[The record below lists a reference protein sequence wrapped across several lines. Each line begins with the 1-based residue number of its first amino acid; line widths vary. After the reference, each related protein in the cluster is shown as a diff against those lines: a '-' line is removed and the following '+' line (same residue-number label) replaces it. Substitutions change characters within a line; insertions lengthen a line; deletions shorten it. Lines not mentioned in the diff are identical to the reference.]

1 MIAFRDFYRLLI
13 FFINIFFLFYYSLNL
28 IIFTDEF
35 AINNIGFFNHA
46 VAGLSEI
53 IGIIFFSLAIGL
65 IVILFKKYKNQSPL
79 LVSIFLIEFLI
90 AINFWRYVL
99 TNSPGESDI
108 MTISKNA
115 LIFSLMAIISILIIF
130 EEKRKK

>member
-65 IVILFKKYKNQSPL
+65 IVILFKKYKICFNHS
-79 LVSIFLIEFLI
+79 
-90 AINFWRYVL
+90 
-99 TNSPGESDI
+99 
-108 MTISKNA
+108 
-115 LIFSLMAIISILIIF
+115 
-130 EEKRKK
+130 